1 MRCKVGDKVRVRQWD
16 DMAKESGL
24 NDCGDINNGFT
35 QSMKH
40 FVEGFMKFTKYI
52 TIIIF

>member
-40 FVEGFMKFTKYI
+40 FCGRIYEI
-52 TIIIF
+52 